1 MRDHYIYLEFIF
13 QEVTCLIKKVD
24 FSNHPKVDFQLDF
37 VKGLPRWHSGK
48 ESACQRRR
56 RKRCGV
62 PSSGREDPLEEVTA
76 THSSILAWKSLWT
89 EEPAGLQ
96 SMGS

>member
-1 MRDHYIYLEFIF
+1 MRNHYIYLEFIF
-13 QEVTCLIKKVD
+13 QEVTCSIKKVD
-24 FSNHPKVDFQLDF
+24 FSNHPKVDLQLDF
-37 VKGLPRWHSGK
+37 MKGLPRWHSGK
-48 ESACQRRR
+48 ESACQYRR

-62 PSSGREDPLEEVTA
+62 PSSGWEESLEEVTA
-76 THSSILAWKSLWT
+76 THSSILAWKSPWT